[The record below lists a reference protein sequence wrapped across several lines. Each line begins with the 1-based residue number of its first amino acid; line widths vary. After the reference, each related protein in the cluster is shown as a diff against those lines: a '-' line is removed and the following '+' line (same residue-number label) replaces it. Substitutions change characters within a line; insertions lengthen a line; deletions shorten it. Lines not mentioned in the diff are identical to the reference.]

1 VSTDAAR
8 EEAGQRWASVD
19 TIGGVLA
26 MISIFASTLGLVW
39 RPLRLIPFAV
49 ILAFVA
55 ARMTD
60 KHQRLVAVA
69 VAAAV
74 VCWTVGMTLAILT
87 ENPLY

>member
-8 EEAGQRWASVD
+8 EEAQGWASAD
-19 TIGGVLA
+19 TIGGLLA

-39 RPLRLIPFAV
+39 RPVRLIPFAV
-49 ILAFVA
+49 VLAFVA

-74 VCWTVGMTLAILT
+74 VCWTVGMTLAIIT
-87 ENPLY
+87 EHPLY